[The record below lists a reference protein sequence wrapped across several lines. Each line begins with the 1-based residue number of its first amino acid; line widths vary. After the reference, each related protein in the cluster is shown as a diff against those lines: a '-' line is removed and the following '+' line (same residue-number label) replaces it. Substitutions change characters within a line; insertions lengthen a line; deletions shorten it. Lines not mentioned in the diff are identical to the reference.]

1 VKVVAVV
8 GLGAMGSRI
17 AGRLGAS
24 VDELR
29 LFDPVEERCLAVAD
43 ATGGAFFASAAEAAS
58 GAEAAVVV
66 VADAGQA
73 AEALLGKHGV
83 LAGLPAGGVVVVMS
97 TIGPSAMASVGR
109 RVLEAGFGI
118 VDAPMTGGTALAET
132 GELLLFVSGR
142 RGDVE
147 LVSPIL
153 ERCSRS
159 WHFAGESLGA
169 GQTFKLVNQ
178 LLCSVHMMA
187 AAEALAFA
195 RALGLD
201 QHEAFEAVKAGAGAS
216 FILEHYG
223 ERMIDGPYQPPSSA
237 VPILLKDSDLVAK
250 EARSRGLSVPANDTA
265 HDFFRRAVEAGLQ
278 NDDIT
283 GVIRLYYKEMEEA

>member
-1 VKVVAVV
+1 
-8 GLGAMGSRI
+8 MGSRI

-29 LFDPVEERCLAVAD
+29 LFDPIEERRRAVAE
-43 ATGGAFFASAAEAAS
+43 ATGGIPLASPAEAASAAEAV
-58 GAEAAVVV
+58 VVV
-66 VADAGQA
+66 VADADQA
-73 AEALLGKHGV
+73 NEALLGKQGA
-83 LAGLPAGGVVVVMS
+83 LAGLPSGGVVVVMS
-97 TIGPSAMASVGR
+97 TIGPSAMASLGR

-132 GELLLFVSGR
+132 GGLLLFASGR
-142 RGDVE
+142 RADVE
-147 LVSPIL
+147 MVRPIL

-159 WHFAGESLGA
+159 WHFAGEIPGA
-169 GQTFKLVNQ
+169 GQKLKLVNQ

-201 QHEAFEAVKAGAGAS
+201 QHEALEAVRAGAGAS

-250 EARSRGLSVPANDTA
+250 EASSRGLSVPANDAA
-265 HDFFRRAVEAGLQ
+265 HDLFRRAVEAGLQ

-283 GVIRLYYKEMEEA
+283 SVIRLYYQEMEEA